1 MMNRTKSW
9 ALLALALFLVTSLI
23 TDDAMAQGRRRGG
36 GATTTSQPANPQ
48 PRPPIEVSAT
58 YGSMWGGNITIF
70 KGKLRT
76 ATGPS
81 WSFAIDV
88 PLHPAAMLELSY
100 TRQEGG
106 FDHDWQG
113 TTVRLTD
120 MSVNYWH
127 IGAIKGLVDGPVR
140 PWVSTS
146 IGATHYAPEQDT
158 IVIDGETFRV
168 DSSTKLSFIIGVG
181 VKAYFG
187 EAERFGLRASMK
199 VLPTLYNTG
208 GALYVGSGGAG
219 MGITGNAIWQ
229 WEAAIGLTVKLGG

>member
-1 MMNRTKSW
+1 MKSRTKT
-9 ALLALALFLVTSLI
+9 LTFLALALFLATSLI
-23 TDDAMAQGRRRGG
+23 TQDAMAQGRRGRSG
-36 GATTTSQPANPQ
+36 GATTTSANTWQ
-48 PRPPIEVSAT
+48 KPPIEISAT
-58 YGSMWGGNITIF
+58 YGSMWGGNINIL

-81 WSFAIDV
+81 YGFAIDI

-100 TRQEGG
+100 TRQDGRM
-106 FDHDWQG
+106 DHDWAG
-113 TTVRLTD
+113 TKVALTD

-127 IGAIKGLVDGPVR
+127 IGAIKGLLDGPVR

-146 IGATHYAPEQDT
+146 IGATHYAMEQSE

-168 DSSTKLSFIIGVG
+168 DSTTKFSFIIGVG

-187 EAERFGLRASMK
+187 EAEKFGLRASMK

-219 MGITGNAIWQ
+219 LGVTGDAIWQ